1 MKTIR
6 QTVTFKAAPEDVYEL
21 LMDSRKHARLTGDK
35 ARISREVGGKI
46 MAYDG
51 YVEGTNLEIVPNTK
65 IVQCWRGSDWPE
77 GHYSKA
83 TFALA
88 KTKAGTRLTFTQ
100 SGVPNEQVEP
110 IKEGWKEHYWEKM
123 KAFLEKSK

>member
-21 LMDSRKHARLTGDK
+21 LMDSRKHARFTESK

-51 YVEGTNLEIVPNTK
+51 YVQGINLEIVPNAK

-88 KTKAGTRLTFTQ
+88 KTKAGTRLTFIQ
-100 SGVPNEQVEP
+100 SGVPDEQVEP

-123 KAFLEKSK
+123 KALLEKSK

>member
-1 MKTIR
+1 MKTLR
-6 QTVTFKAAPEDVYEL
+6 QSVTFKAAPEDVYEL
-21 LMDSRKHARLTGDK
+21 LMDSRKHARFTGEK

-51 YVEGTNLEIVPNTK
+51 YIQGINLEVVPNIK

-83 TFALA
+83 AFALA
-88 KTKAGTRLTFTQ
+88 KVKGGTRLTFIQ
-100 SGVPNEQVEP
+100 SNIPDDQYEP
-110 IKEGWKEHYWEKM
+110 IKEGWKEHYWDKM
-123 KAFLEKSK
+123 KALLEKSK

>member
-6 QTVTFKAAPEDVYEL
+6 QTATFKAAPEVVYEM
-21 LMDSRKHARLTGDK
+21 LMDSRRHAKFTGDK

-51 YVEGTNLEIVPNTK
+51 YIDGLNLEIVPNRK
-65 IVQCWRGSDWPE
+65 IVQSWRGSDWPE

-88 KTKAGTRLTFTQ
+88 KVKGGTRLTFTQ
-100 SGVPNEQVEP
+100 SGIPEDQVEP
-110 IKEGWKEHYWEKM
+110 IKEGWKEHYWDKM
-123 KAFLEKSK
+123 KALLAAEA